1 MLNLSHLRGEKVHF
15 MFMGEYSPAL
25 DEKGRVAIP
34 VKLRKAFGDEAS
46 MEKLVVTHGFDKC
59 LMAFREQEWKEFVE
73 TKLMPLSQSDPR
85 NRMSVRFLI
94 GGASECELDK
104 QGRMVIP
111 SYLLKY
117 AEIEND
123 VIILGLS
130 NKIEIWSKK
139 VYENYRP
146 AGSALESFANDL
158 GF

>member
-1 MLNLSHLRGEKVHF
+1 

-34 VKLRKAFGDEAS
+34 VKLRKAFGEEVS
-46 MEKLVVTHGFDKC
+46 IEKLVVTHGFDKC
-59 LMAFREQEWKEFVE
+59 LMAFREEEWREFVE
-73 TKLMPLSQSDPR
+73 TKLMALPQSDPK

-117 AEIEND
+117 AEID
-123 VIILGLS
+123 SDLIILGLS
-130 NKIEIWSKK
+130 NKIEIWSKE
-139 VYENYRP
+139 VYEKYKP
-146 AGSALESFANDL
+146 EGSALESFANDL

>member
-1 MLNLSHLRGEKVHF
+1 
-15 MFMGEYSPAL
+15 MGEYSPAL
-25 DEKGRVAIP
+25 DDKGRVAIP
-34 VKLRKAFGDEAS
+34 VKLRKAFGEEAS
-46 MEKLVVTHGFDKC
+46 IEKLVVTHGFDKC

-73 TKLMPLSQSDPR
+73 TKLMTLPQSDPK

-117 AEIEND
+117 AEIDSEL
-123 VIILGLS
+123 IILGLS
-130 NKIEIWSKK
+130 NKIEIWSKE
-139 VYENYRP
+139 VYGNYKP
-146 AGSALESFANDL
+146 EGSALESFANDL

>member
-1 MLNLSHLRGEKVHF
+1 

-46 MEKLVVTHGFDKC
+46 MDKLVVTHGFDKC

-117 AEIEND
+117 AEIDSD

-139 VYENYRP
+139 VYENYKP

>member
-1 MLNLSHLRGEKVHF
+1 

-34 VKLRKAFGDEAS
+34 VKLRKAFGEDAVI
-46 MEKLVVTHGFDKC
+46 EKLIVTHGFDSC
-59 LMAFREQEWKEFVE
+59 LMAFRNEEWKEFVE
-73 TKLMPLSQSDPR
+73 TKLMPLSQSDPK

-117 AEIEND
+117 AKIDKD

-130 NKIEIWSKK
+130 NKIEIWSKE
-139 VYENYRP
+139 VYEGYRP
-146 AGSALESFANDL
+146 GSGALESFANDL

>member
-1 MLNLSHLRGEKVHF
+1 

-25 DEKGRVAIP
+25 DEKGRIAIP
-34 VKLRKAFGDEAS
+34 VKLRKAFGEEAYV
-46 MEKLVVTHGFDKC
+46 EKLVVTHGFDKC

-73 TKLMPLSQSDPR
+73 TKLMPLSQSDPK

-94 GGASECELDK
+94 GGASECELDR

-117 AEIEND
+117 AGIDSD

-130 NKIEIWSKK
+130 NKIEIWSRE
-139 VYENYRP
+139 VYENYMP
-146 AGSALESFANDL
+146 EGSVLESFANDL

>member
-1 MLNLSHLRGEKVHF
+1 

-34 VKLRKAFGDEAS
+34 VKLRKAFGEEAS
-46 MEKLVVTHGFDKC
+46 TEKLVVTHGFDKC
-59 LMAFREQEWKEFVE
+59 LMAFREQEWREFVE
-73 TKLMPLSQSDPR
+73 TKLMPLSQSDPK

-111 SYLLKY
+111 AYLLKY
-117 AEIEND
+117 AEIESNL
-123 VIILGLS
+123 IILGLS
-130 NKIEIWSKK
+130 NKIEIWSKE
-139 VYENYRP
+139 VYENYKP
-146 AGSALESFANDL
+146 DGSTLESFANDL

>member
-1 MLNLSHLRGEKVHF
+1 

-34 VKLRKAFGDEAS
+34 VKLRKAFGEENLIDR
-46 MEKLVVTHGFDKC
+46 LVVTHGFDRC
-59 LMAFREQEWKEFVE
+59 LMAFRESDWVDFVE
-73 TKLMPLSQSDPR
+73 KKLMQLPQSDPK
-85 NRMSVRFLI
+85 NRMAVRFLV

-104 QGRMVIP
+104 QGRMIIP

-117 AEIEND
+117 ADIKNE

-130 NKIEIWSKK
+130 DKIEIWSKEQYLK
-139 VYENYRP
+139 NKPDGEI
-146 AGSALESFANDL
+146 LERFADGL